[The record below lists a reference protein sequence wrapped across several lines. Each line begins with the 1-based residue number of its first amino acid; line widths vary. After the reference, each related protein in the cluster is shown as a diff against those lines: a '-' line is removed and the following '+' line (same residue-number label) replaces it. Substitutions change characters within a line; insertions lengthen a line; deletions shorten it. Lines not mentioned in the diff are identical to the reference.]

1 MAKEEKE
8 GGGPSV
14 LEIIGKINPR
24 YQKPVWEH
32 SLVYDS
38 PAEQLEPVYF
48 WIIDFMS
55 DLGFETEK
63 IVDNFSASPG
73 SGYFAELGAKA
84 TRMQEEGM
92 KIMQTIGVML
102 KSLVNL
108 LYDLKE
114 FEIRLKQYAL
124 ANSKNEK
131 ERESGL
137 AGLKQIWMD
146 RVDIQRGNT
155 SIKGLASQFMYA
167 TLIDA
172 FMAAKKPEDVD
183 KMDLNDRVKR
193 ILKPRLAEF
202 LEWKERSEIEL
213 RKRFEIERAWVK
225 GQVSSLK
232 LYTRWAKPYLKAAE
246 ELMMKGTLKEPAITK
261 AFNTVLLQLTLLGKN
276 KIKVHDE
283 ADSGNLPEVF
293 RKLKLKRD
301 YYACVLVDFRF
312 RGIPR
317 RGAGESGYY
326 IFGGRADVS
335 FRAFALNEDELKV
348 LANELDKEDFRDALK
363 LVENLTEE
371 SLSSMITEL
380 EHFTAEE
387 KREKEKTEKEK
398 GKKGKPEKE
407 KLEIGRIKKD
417 SFEESVVRALAER
430 KAAELCFKIYDI
442 YKKSHGMASFAEPSW
457 EMPERWKAK

>member
-1 MAKEEKE
+1 MAEEKKE
-8 GGGPSV
+8 ASI
-14 LEIIGKINPR
+14 LDIIGKINPR
-24 YQKPVWEH
+24 YKKPLWEH
-32 SLVYDS
+32 SLIYDS
-38 PAEQLEPVYF
+38 PAEQLEPIYF

-55 DLGFETEK
+55 DIGLETEK
-63 IVDNFSASPG
+63 LVDNFSASPG

-114 FEIRLKQYAL
+114 FEIRLKQYDL

-131 ERESGL
+131 EREAGL

-183 KMDLNDRVKR
+183 KLDLNDRVKR

-202 LEWKERSEIEL
+202 LEWKERSEAEL
-213 RKRFEIERAWVK
+213 RKRFEVEKAWVK
-225 GQVSSLK
+225 SQVSSLK

-246 ELMMKGTLKEPAITK
+246 ELMMKGTAKEPAITK
-261 AFNTVLLQLTLLGKN
+261 AFNTVLLQLTLLGKS
-276 KIKVHDE
+276 KIKVQSEVD
-283 ADSGNLPEVF
+283 AGNLPKAF
-293 RKLKLKRD
+293 RNMKLKRD
-301 YYACVLVDFRF
+301 YYACVLVDFKF

-317 RGAGESGYY
+317 RGAGEAGYY
-326 IFGGRADVS
+326 VFGGKAEIS
-335 FRAFALNEDELKV
+335 LKAFALNEDEIKV
-348 LANELDKEDFRDALK
+348 LDKELDKEDFRDALN

-371 SLSSMITEL
+371 TLSVMISEL
-380 EHFTAEE
+380 EHFMAKEE
-387 KREKEKTEKEK
+387 GKEKEKKKKEK
-398 GKKGKPEKE
+398 SREI
-407 KLEIGRIKKD
+407 EIGRIKKD
-417 SFEESVVRALAER
+417 TFEESIIRQLAER
-430 KAAELCFKIYDI
+430 KAAELCFRIYDI
-442 YKKSHGMASFAEPSW
+442 YKKSHGMASFTEPSW
-457 EMPERWKAK
+457 EIPSKWKIE